1 MSTLSPDQGW
11 RIASI
16 ADQALL
22 VDFGEHIDAAI
33 NARVMA
39 LAERVRRANIPGVTG
54 LVPTYRALTVGYDS
68 LVIRQAALR
77 ARLAQLLDEPDELAP
92 AIRCW
97 DVPVAYGGEEG
108 VDLPWLAEQHGL
120 SVAQVIA
127 LHCAVPYRVYMIGF
141 VPGFAYLGGLDER
154 LHTSRRVSPRLLTPA
169 GSISIGGQQTAVSS
183 VAAPSGWHLI
193 GRTPVR
199 SFDPSRQEPFVF
211 AAGDEIRFRSI
222 ERVEFAELEA
232 QPGYLPQWEWRA

>member
-1 MSTLSPDQGW
+1 MLSPDQGW
-11 RIASI
+11 RIAAI

-39 LAERVRRANIPGVTG
+39 LAGRVRRAQIPGVTS
-54 LVPTYRALTVGYDS
+54 LVPTYRALTVAYDS
-68 LVIRQAALR
+68 LTIRQLALR
-77 ARLAQLLDEPDELAP
+77 EHLERLLDEPDDQAP

-97 DVPVAYGGEEG
+97 DVPVAYGAEQG

-120 SVAQVIA
+120 STDQVIE
-127 LHCAVPYRVYMIGF
+127 LHCAVAYRVYMIGF

-193 GRTPVR
+193 GQTPVR
-199 SFDPSRQEPFVF
+199 SFDPARPDPFVF
-211 AAGDEIRFRSI
+211 SAGDEIRFRPI
-222 ERVEFAELEA
+222 ERAEFTELQA
-232 QPGYLPQWEWRA
+232 QADYLPTWEWRT